1 LKQVDIVTGF
11 NDGFCAGADPVIV
24 MRLTNLCPSGKSTR
38 PFATDSSRNNWI
50 TEKKFVIE
58 RKQRATRRFTRVTFQ
73 KYILRTLKAAL
84 KIKPFFFDTPSGPW
98 AINYDAMGAGVV
110 TPMTEGFSGG
120 GGVRYG

>member
-1 LKQVDIVTGF
+1 MRRGGSGHRNEVDEFV
-11 NDGFCAGADPVIV
+11 PVGKKYEALRD
-24 MRLTNLCPSGKSTR
+24 RL
-38 PFATDSSRNNWI
+38 SRNNWI